1 MFFFKFSIILI
12 VLLFLFQTYF
22 ICGDSTYE
30 ERKDTDGR
38 L

>member
-1 MFFFKFSIILI
+1 MFFFKFSIIFI

-22 ICGDSTYE
+22 ICGDWIYE
-30 ERKDTDGR
+30 EPKDTDGQ